1 MQEQGKI
8 IAQERLELINTL
20 PLTQIDVNTSLIEI
34 IGELKATKYLS
45 FADSCVA
52 GLAKSEQAIL
62 VHKDPEFGQ
71 IGPEIQQFKLPYKS
85 KYKNN

>member
-1 MQEQGKI
+1 
-8 IAQERLELINTL
+8 LINTL
-20 PLTQIDVNTSLIEI
+20 PLTQIDVNASQIEI

-62 VHKDPEFGQ
+62 VHKDPEFAQ
-71 IGPEIQQFKLPYKS
+71 IEPEIQQFKLPYKS